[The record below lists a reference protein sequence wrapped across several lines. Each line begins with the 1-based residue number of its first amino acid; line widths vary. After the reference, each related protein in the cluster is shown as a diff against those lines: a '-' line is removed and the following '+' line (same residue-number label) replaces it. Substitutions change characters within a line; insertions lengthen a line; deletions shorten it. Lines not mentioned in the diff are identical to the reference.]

1 MAIAAF
7 VVIKGTKSW
16 ETGTIV
22 LISFMLAVA
31 AGLVGLVIWR
41 HYLRYTISVIF
52 AILSPSNPIALDALF
67 LLHAPMPHCRFLTGR
82 LIKLSLFGA
91 VK

>member
-41 HYLRYTISVIF
+41 HYLR
-52 AILSPSNPIALDALF
+52 
-67 LLHAPMPHCRFLTGR
+67 
-82 LIKLSLFGA
+82 
-91 VK
+91 